1 MLTAANIKKLLKEL
15 NGELADKDIKGEI
28 GLCGGAVMCLVFKA
42 RPSTKDIDAIFE
54 PTKEIREAAKKVAKR
69 HALPDSWLNDAAK
82 SYFIS
87 DPPRQNVLELSHL
100 RVWAPKA
107 EYMLAMK
114 CVSARFD
121 TADLDDVRFLIV
133 HLNLKKRVEVF
144 DIVEKY
150 YPKKMISPKTQFV
163 IEELMEESR

>member
-54 PTKEIREAAKKVAKR
+54 PTKEIREAAKRVAKR
-69 HALPDSWLNDAAK
+69 HALPDDWLNDAAK
-82 SYFIS
+82 SYFILN
-87 DPPRQNVLELSHL
+87 PPRQNVLELSHL
-100 RVWAPKA
+100 RVWAPKV

-114 CVSARFD
+114 CVAARFD

-150 YPKKMISPKTQFV
+150 YPKKMIPPKTQFV
-163 IEELMEESR
+163 IEELMGESR